1 MLSTTKNVEKG
12 RKSDLFED
20 VRFDAAG
27 KFTSRGEW
35 IHPSITIPT
44 TEIIIVTDGHFRLD
58 EDGNVYTLS
67 PGDVIFLSP
76 LTPHKGIEVT
86 KDKVSFYWIHMYG
99 FDPDSELASAKHFS
113 LREPHHVSIL
123 CRQLL
128 HYCST
133 SDNTEITDHL
143 LLVLL
148 HELAIQSR
156 PYDSENALVAKM
168 VEWIRINS
176 DRKITPGSVAEK
188 FGYNEDYITRL
199 FKKHYGEGVKVQI
212 NEQKLG
218 RIRRLLLESDM
229 TLAQIADAAGF
240 SDYKLFLKFFK
251 YHTDMTP
258 SEFRQVYYAIHTNN
272 K

>member
-12 RKSDLFED
+12 KKSDLFENII
-20 VRFDAAG
+20 FDAAG

-35 IHPSITIPT
+35 IHPSITVPT
-44 TEIIIVTDGHFRLD
+44 TEIIIVTDGHFKLD
-58 EDGNVYTLS
+58 EDGTVFELT
-67 PGDVIFLSP
+67 PGDVLFLSP
-76 LTPHKGIEVT
+76 QIPHKGVGISTE
-86 KDKVSFYWIHMYG
+86 KVSFYWIHMYG
-99 FDPDSELASAKHFS
+99 FDADSELAYAKHFS

-128 HYCST
+128 HYSST
-133 SDNTEITDHL
+133 SDDREITDHL
-143 LLVLL
+143 LWVLL

-156 PYDSENALVAKM
+156 PDDSENALVARM

-176 DRKITPGSVAEK
+176 DRKITPKSVAEK

-199 FKKHYGEGVKVQI
+199 FKRHYGEGVKAQI

-218 RIRRLLLESDM
+218 LIRRHLLESDM
-229 TLAQIADAAGF
+229 TLAQISDAAGF